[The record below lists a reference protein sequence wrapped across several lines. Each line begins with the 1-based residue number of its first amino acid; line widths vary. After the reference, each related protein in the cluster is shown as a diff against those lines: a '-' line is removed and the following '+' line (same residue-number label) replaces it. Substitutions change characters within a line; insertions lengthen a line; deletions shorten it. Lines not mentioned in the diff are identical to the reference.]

1 MVHKKCSLNIVFLD
15 FLLSLRCNVKCIKQV
30 IMNSEIILEING
42 YKCNLLK
49 YKYCFSRNIDREGR
63 PVTGVLG
70 GNIYIEMES
79 NGSNCILDM
88 MLVDTDRQRPAF
100 FSHAEHF
107 PIWGKILHS
116 IDDMMFREL
125 AFDEAY
131 LYCYDEIMNAT
142 ESSPMLTR
150 FLISPT
156 RLDINRTIRLDRRM
170 DTTDGFWW
178 EEYKEEEVKFV
189 VRNTDEKP
197 KLIIDAYWIDENGTK
212 QRASFPDVPFTL
224 YVQVENPVA
233 GENVDLNF
241 KFEESGVYKCSK
253 HSGVINNDG
262 IIVLNNFKLETEQ
275 HEEN

>member
-1 MVHKKCSLNIVFLD
+1 MVHKKCSVNIVFLD

-30 IMNSEIILEING
+30 VMNSEIILEING

-100 FSHAEHF
+100 FSHVEHF
-107 PIWGKILHS
+107 PVWGKILHS

-131 LYCYDEIMNAT
+131 LYYHEERMSAEGNA
-142 ESSPMLTR
+142 PMITR

-178 EEYKEEEVKFV
+178 EEYKEDEFVKT
-189 VRNTDEKP
+189 VRICDNTP
-197 KLIIDAYWIDENGTK
+197 LIIDAFGLINQENKCREFPIGQSVKLHIQLAEFTAGDYLKFDFKDE
-212 QRASFPDVPFTL
+212 
-224 YVQVENPVA
+224 A
-233 GENVDLNF
+233 GEGVHHASVSGTVDKDGFVIIENF
-241 KFEESGVYKCSK
+241 ELKKK
-253 HSGVINNDG
+253 
-262 IIVLNNFKLETEQ
+262 
-275 HEEN
+275 

>member
-15 FLLSLRCNVKCIKQV
+15 FLLSLRCNIKCIKQV
-30 IMNSEIILEING
+30 VMNSEIILEING

-88 MLVDTDRQRPAF
+88 MLVDTDRQRSAF
-100 FSHAEHF
+100 FSHAEPF
-107 PIWGKILHS
+107 PVWGKILHS

-178 EEYKEEEVKFV
+178 EEYKEEESFQSVVKI
-189 VRNTDEKP
+189 NYDNQTIY
-197 KLIIDAYWIDENGTK
+197 IIDAYWIDENGMK
-212 QRASFPDVPFTL
+212 QRCLNVEKPVTL
-224 YVQVENPVA
+224 YIKVDNPVV
-233 GENVDLNF
+233 GKLVELS
-241 KFEESGVYKCSK
+241 FEDKDSELSTVRYSGK
-253 HSGVINNDG
+253 INKEG
-262 IIVLNNFKLETEQ
+262 IIIIDKFKM
-275 HEEN
+275 N

>member
-1 MVHKKCSLNIVFLD
+1 MHKKCSLNIVFLD

-30 IMNSEIILEING
+30 VMNSEIILEING

-125 AFDEAY
+125 LLRIVISLKSLRIQKRLSYHLIVAICDETFLKVSVTAKNAFLR
-131 LYCYDEIMNAT
+131 LY
-142 ESSPMLTR
+142 TR
-150 FLISPT
+150 IAFQT
-156 RLDINRTIRLDRRM
+156 
-170 DTTDGFWW
+170 
-178 EEYKEEEVKFV
+178 
-189 VRNTDEKP
+189 
-197 KLIIDAYWIDENGTK
+197 
-212 QRASFPDVPFTL
+212 
-224 YVQVENPVA
+224 
-233 GENVDLNF
+233 
-241 KFEESGVYKCSK
+241 
-253 HSGVINNDG
+253 
-262 IIVLNNFKLETEQ
+262 
-275 HEEN
+275 

>member
-1 MVHKKCSLNIVFLD
+1 MHKKCSLNIVFLD
-15 FLLSLRCNVKCIKQV
+15 FLLSLRCNIKCIKQV
-30 IMNSEIILEING
+30 VMNSEIILEING

-79 NGSNCILDM
+79 NGSICILDM

-100 FSHAEHF
+100 FSHAEPF
-107 PIWGKILHS
+107 PVWGKILHS

-125 AFDEAY
+125 SFDEAY

-156 RLDINRTIRLDRRM
+156 RLDINRTIRLDRRIN
-170 DTTDGFWW
+170 TTDGFWW
-178 EEYKEEEVKFV
+178 EECKEEE
-189 VRNTDEKP
+189 R
-197 KLIIDAYWIDENGTK
+197 I
-212 QRASFPDVPFTL
+212 
-224 YVQVENPVA
+224 
-233 GENVDLNF
+233 
-241 KFEESGVYKCSK
+241 
-253 HSGVINNDG
+253 VINVNNEPN
-262 IIVLNNFKLETEQ
+262 IEKENFQNVLFLLEEIKTMMGVLDLIGCV
-275 HEEN
+275 

>member
-15 FLLSLRCNVKCIKQV
+15 FLLSLRCNIKCIKQV
-30 IMNSEIILEING
+30 VMNSEIILEING

-88 MLVDTDRQRPAF
+88 MLVDTDRQRSAF
-100 FSHAEHF
+100 FSHAEPF
-107 PIWGKILHS
+107 PVWGKILHS

-131 LYCYDEIMNAT
+131 LYYHE
-142 ESSPMLTR
+142 ESMSAEGKAPMITR

-156 RLDINRTIRLDRRM
+156 RLDINRTIRLDRRIN
-170 DTTDGFWW
+170 TTDGFWW
-178 EEYKEEEVKFV
+178 EEYKEENIIYSPAQSAITLKTEVAEIEIVTPLLINKYT
-189 VRNTDEKP
+189 NKKGLEYSQSY
-197 KLIIDAYWIDENGTK
+197 KLRVKSY
-212 QRASFPDVPFTL
+212 P
-224 YVQVENPVA
+224 
-233 GENVDLNF
+233 
-241 KFEESGVYKCSK
+241 
-253 HSGVINNDG
+253 
-262 IIVLNNFKLETEQ
+262 
-275 HEEN
+275 

>member
-1 MVHKKCSLNIVFLD
+1 
-15 FLLSLRCNVKCIKQV
+15 
-30 IMNSEIILEING
+30 MNSEIILEING

-49 YKYCFSRNIDREGR
+49 YKYCFSRNIDCEGR

-107 PIWGKILHS
+107 PVWGKILHS

-131 LYCYDEIMNAT
+131 LYYHE
-142 ESSPMLTR
+142 ESMSAEGKAPMITR

-156 RLDINRTIRLDRRM
+156 RLDINRTIRLDRRIN
-170 DTTDGFWW
+170 TTDGFWW
-178 EEYKEEEVKFV
+178 EEYKEENIIYSPTQSAITLKTEVAEIEIV
-189 VRNTDEKP
+189 TP
-197 KLIIDAYWIDENGTK
+197 LLINKYTNKKDWNI
-212 QRASFPDVPFTL
+212 V
-224 YVQVENPVA
+224 NP
-233 GENVDLNF
+233 
-241 KFEESGVYKCSK
+241 
-253 HSGVINNDG
+253 IN
-262 IIVLNNFKLETEQ
+262 
-275 HEEN
+275 

>member
-30 IMNSEIILEING
+30 VMNSEIILEING

-88 MLVDTDRQRPAF
+88 MLAGADKSRSCFFFRP
-100 FSHAEHF
+100 ETT
-107 PIWGKILHS
+107 PVWGKIRNTV
-116 IDDMMFREL
+116 DDMMFREL

-131 LYCYDEIMNAT
+131 IYYYGETMDAT
-142 ESSPMLTR
+142 EGSPMFTR

-156 RLDINRTIRLDRRM
+156 RLDINRTIRMDRRIN
-170 DTTDGFWW
+170 TIYGSWW
-178 EEYKEEEVKFV
+178 EEYKEESSKVITCVLEKDSIGEIVEVYWKDENSHQRINEFPHNGIATLCAVVKHATEGDKVNFILKFEDGTLERFSGVVDSRGIVEVKNV
-189 VRNTDEKP
+189 
-197 KLIIDAYWIDENGTK
+197 KL
-212 QRASFPDVPFTL
+212 S
-224 YVQVENPVA
+224 
-233 GENVDLNF
+233 
-241 KFEESGVYKCSK
+241 
-253 HSGVINNDG
+253 
-262 IIVLNNFKLETEQ
+262 
-275 HEEN
+275 